1 VNLIRKLPS
10 AGTDSRPVG
19 FCRIIIVCVDVTDA
33 IHVMRNLFINI
44 AQVVVTVNDV
54 NDEEPVFSEPLYT
67 FQIAE
72 NAAEG
77 TEVGHVSAVDRDMY
91 PFNRHVFK
99 IVDAYSTGA
108 GNLFAIDPK
117 SGRIIATA
125 VFDREV
131 QDRYG
136 IDDR

>member
-1 VNLIRKLPS
+1 
-10 AGTDSRPVG
+10 
-19 FCRIIIVCVDVTDA
+19 
-33 IHVMRNLFINI
+33 
-44 AQVVVTVNDV
+44 VVVTINDV

-72 NAAEG
+72 HAAEG
-77 TEVGHVSAVDRDMY
+77 TEVGHVSAVDRDTY

-108 GNLFAIDPK
+108 SSLFAIDPK

-125 VFDREV
+125 VFDREM
-131 QDRYG
+131 QDR
-136 IDDR
+136 